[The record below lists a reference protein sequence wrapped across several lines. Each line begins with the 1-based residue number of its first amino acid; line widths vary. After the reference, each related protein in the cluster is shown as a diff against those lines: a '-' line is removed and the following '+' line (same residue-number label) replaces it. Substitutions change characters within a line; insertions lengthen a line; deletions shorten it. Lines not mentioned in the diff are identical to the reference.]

1 MPLGPT
7 PSHRSRQH
15 LPQKIQRAWQVLG
28 RGQQWRTLTHSRDV
42 RHAAA
47 AAAAFAGAASGPAA
61 APPLATIGAA
71 AIAAAAALCHPSA
84 PRACSLLD
92 VAHVVHV
99 HAGRIGLLS
108 ALSHTRSARPR
119 LCRGGWVQIPCV
131 APRGHVVPT
140 RVRRYAAAARPRTR
154 DRYAGPRALLTA
166 LVRLSFRRAGAR
178 SP

>member
-1 MPLGPT
+1 MSYHGKQL
-7 PSHRSRQH
+7 
-15 LPQKIQRAWQVLG
+15 
-28 RGQQWRTLTHSRDV
+28 
-42 RHAAA
+42 
-47 AAAAFAGAASGPAA
+47 A
-61 APPLATIGAA
+61 APPLLAWPRIRCTIFLAPHGRSRIFSNAS
-71 AIAAAAALCHPSA
+71 AALSSVRFGLLSPCKWDSARRGSCCHCRSRLRPGCRSILGSHGSRSCCRGCRSLLSLG

-140 RVRRYAAAARPRTR
+140 RVRRYAAAARPRTH
-154 DRYAGPRALLTA
+154 DR
-166 LVRLSFRRAGAR
+166 
-178 SP
+178 